1 MSERRR
7 AITPRSEPGSPAR
20 PVARHGRLRH
30 SSIGRSVVGLVAA
43 ALAVVLIS
51 GVSVSAIAVS
61 QLASDVGSN
70 TVHLAHLN
78 GSTAP
83 PSVGAIKGGVNML
96 LVGTDTRSGQSGYQD
111 RADLAGS
118 SGAGNND
125 VTILVHIA
133 QDHQS
138 ALVVSFP
145 RDLMIPVPA
154 CPNPKNNGMYGSS
167 SIAMLNS
174 TLSRGGLTCPVLTIE
189 KLMGITIPY
198 AASITFNGVAS
209 MANAVGGV
217 TVCVARRINDPF
229 VGLTLSAGSHTIAGQ
244 TALEFLRSRHGVGDG
259 SDLGRI
265 SNQQVYLSALARTVK
280 NGGVL
285 TDPIKLY
292 GLAEAAAKNMQ
303 LSDSLSPVVT
313 MVSIALALKTIPL
326 SNIAM
331 IQYPVGSSPLYPNR
345 VVPSTYA
352 DDQVA
357 TALQK
362 DLRVKLTGQT
372 GRGAVLGAPLPTTP
386 APTASASAS
395 PTPTSR
401 GAGTIALP
409 SSVQGQSADQQTC
422 SKGNSLR

>member
-1 MSERRR
+1 MSEGRALRSRRD
-7 AITPRSEPGSPAR
+7 PSAR
-20 PVARHGRLRH
+20 PGTIARHGRQRRPNLART
-30 SSIGRSVVGLVAA
+30 VAGIVA
-43 ALAVVLIS
+43 STLAVVLVA

-61 QLASDVGSN
+61 RLASDVGSN

-78 GSTAP
+78 GATAP
-83 PSVGAIKGGVNML
+83 PSVGAIKGGLNLL
-96 LVGTDTRSGQSGYQD
+96 LVGTDTRSGQAGFQD

-125 VTILVHIA
+125 VTILVHVA

-154 CPNPKNNGMYGSS
+154 CPNPKTGGTYGPL

-174 TLSRGGLTCPVLTIE
+174 TLSRGGLACPVLTIE

-217 TVCVARRINDPF
+217 TVCVARPIKDPY
-229 VGLTLSAGSHTIAGQ
+229 VGLSLSAGSHTISGK
-244 TALEFLRSRHGVGDG
+244 TALAFLRSRHGVGDG

-265 SNQQVYLSALARTVK
+265 SNQQLYLSALVRTVQG
-280 NGGVL
+280 GGVL
-285 TDPIKLY
+285 TNPVKLY

-326 SNIAM
+326 QNIAM

-345 VVPSTYA
+345 VVPSPYA
-352 DDQVA
+352 DQQVA
-357 TALQK
+357 TALQQ
-362 DLRVKLTGQT
+362 DLRVQLTGQT
-372 GRGAVLGAPLPTTP
+372 GRGTELAPGATSTP
-386 APTASASAS
+386 APS
-395 PTPTSR
+395 PTGSSTAAPAPTST
-401 GAGTIALP
+401 AKSIALP
-409 SSVQGQSADQQTC
+409 STVQGQSADQQTC
-422 SKGNSLR
+422 SKGNVLR